1 MRIVVRKEKASN
13 RMNLTMKISDFALTG
28 GCFMNEKTCCVTGHR
43 NIPKEQIGYVE
54 HELRLQVQ
62 VAIQDGYT

>member
-1 MRIVVRKEKASN
+1 
-13 RMNLTMKISDFALTG
+13 
-28 GCFMNEKTCCVTGHR
+28 MNEKTCCVTGHR